1 MRILMALGTAATLVV
16 SALAQDAHAQGMGGG
31 RGKPPAGASSSK
43 DNKPKVDEKAY
54 QDALKRIPEKKV
66 DPWGAMR

>member
-1 MRILMALGTAATLVV
+1 MRILVALAAATVLTFSV
-16 SALAQDAHAQGMGGG
+16 LAPDAHAQG
-31 RGKPPAGASSSK
+31 RGKPQINTSASK

-66 DPWGAMR
+66 DPWSAMR